1 MPEDI
6 AIRFILNTS
15 PQSTLPISKYL
26 HKGMKLDEKDRE
38 KLNKRLDKFQSLSK
52 LQESTPIPKMHL
64 TRLDSELNQSD
75 SAISFLNSKDGIKP
89 KIKMAFLIHNIKLKF
104 TRVPS
109 QPG

>member
-1 MPEDI
+1 
-6 AIRFILNTS
+6 
-15 PQSTLPISKYL
+15 
-26 HKGMKLDEKDRE
+26 MKLDEKDRE

-89 KIKMAFLIHNIKLKF
+89 KIKMAFLIPRVVKL
-104 TRVPS
+104 S
-109 QPG
+109 